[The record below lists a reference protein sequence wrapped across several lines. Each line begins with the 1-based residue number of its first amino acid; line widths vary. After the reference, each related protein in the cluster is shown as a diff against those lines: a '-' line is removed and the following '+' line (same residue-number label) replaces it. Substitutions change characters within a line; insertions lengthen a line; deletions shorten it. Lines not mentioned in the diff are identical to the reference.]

1 MRNTFTTKIINLFQT
16 SPMFFKLIR
25 ISHWSKNFFMF
36 APLFFSGQFTNIDKL
51 YQLVAGF
58 LSFCLVSSSV
68 YIFNDISDLNE
79 DRIHLKKKSRPLAA
93 GKISVRNSIFIS
105 MLFLTIGMLLAAYLN
120 PFFLSLLGIYLLI
133 NILYTLKLK
142 EIAILDVSII
152 AIGFVLRI
160 SAGGILVDVSVSH
173 WLVIMT
179 FLLALFLAF
188 AKKFDIQIN
197 EVFIHQLKEGV
208 FYSLLICESNGVV
221 HEIDSRTSDAIAL
234 AVRFDCPIYTTE
246 EILDAA
252 GISIDDQSIEKPGRG
267 KPDVPSQKP
276 KEEFDLFK
284 NKTLEELERMLDA
297 ALNNEDYMKAA
308 QIRDEIDKRK

>member
-1 MRNTFTTKIINLFQT
+1 MYKVQVDIYGIAPSQMQGSYSLILAEQEGERKIPIIVGQYEAQAIAIQIEGINT
-16 SPMFFKLIR
+16 
-25 ISHWSKNFFMF
+25 
-36 APLFFSGQFTNIDKL
+36 G
-51 YQLVAGF
+51 
-58 LSFCLVSSSV
+58 
-68 YIFNDISDLNE
+68 
-79 DRIHLKKKSRPLAA
+79 RPL
-93 GKISVRNSIFIS
+93 
-105 MLFLTIGMLLAAYLN
+105 TH
-120 PFFLSLLGIYLLI
+120 
-133 NILYTLKLK
+133 
-142 EIAILDVSII
+142 D
-152 AIGFVLRI
+152 
-160 SAGGILVDVSVSH
+160 
-173 WLVIMT
+173 
-179 FLLALFLAF
+179 LFLAF

-276 KEEFDLFK
+276 KEEFDLYK